1 MVRRIK
7 YRYIPGLIGAA
18 IGVSISIGFASRNP
32 LIPVITTLIGLSIYL
47 LIRGR
52 IEKPIHDERTSLI
65 HAKASS
71 ATFALFVLGSYFV
84 GAILLMMDRMGYT
97 GYYQIGTTIFVM
109 GFTFSI
115 LHYFFRY
122 YYHSKFG
129 G

>member
-1 MVRRIK
+1 MVRQIK

-18 IGVSISIGFASRNP
+18 IGVSISIGITSRNP

-52 IEKPIHDERTSLI
+52 IEKPIHDERTALI

-71 ATFALFVLGSYFV
+71 ATFALFVLGSYLV
-84 GAILLMMDRMGYT
+84 GTILLMMDRLGYT
-97 GYYQIGTTIFVM
+97 GYFQIGSTIFVM

-115 LHYFFRY
+115 IHYFFRY
-122 YYHSKFG
+122 YYNSKFG

>member
-1 MVRRIK
+1 MGRQTK
-7 YRYIPGLIGAA
+7 YNYIIALIGPV
-18 IGVSISIGFASRNP
+18 IGVSISIGIESRNP
-32 LIPVITTLIGLSIYL
+32 LIPVLGTLIGLSIYL

-52 IEKPIHDERTSLI
+52 IEEPIHDERTVLI

-71 ATFALFVLGSYFV
+71 ATFALFVLGSYLV
-84 GAILLMMDRMGYT
+84 GAILLIADRLGYT

-115 LHYFFRY
+115 IHYFFRY
-122 YYHSKFG
+122 YYNSKFG